1 METIGFIVG
10 IIGLIIG
17 IFGLV
22 ISWRSIKRKKISNF
36 TKNEFSIGKS
46 LREEFPGLELKYEN
60 ETVSNDLRIYKGI
73 LMNTGIKDIPEN
85 GGNNKITVVFPEE
98 CLIRGV
104 NVKSGNV
111 DVKAS
116 FDQSSNKFDI
126 YFGLLQKDECF
137 EYDVIYEDTKSK
149 NEKIAREMRF
159 EYRIEDV
166 AKEISKEQLPIEKKS
181 RMSRIRQVLFLIF
194 NSFAFLLLIYFFC
207 FILLKGIP
215 LDSSVYSNLDNT
227 EVSVYCESDT
237 TYNVFAKGN
246 LSFFNSGVSV
256 PKADFHQNFHIEI
269 DENSDQFSLLLILL
283 LVALYFALLWYIEYK
298 EITNERKSKKI
309 NSKEELLDKKK

>member
-1 METIGFIVG
+1 METICFIVG
-10 IIGLIIG
+10 IIGLIVG
-17 IFGLV
+17 ILGLV

-46 LREEFPGLELKYEN
+46 LREEFSGLELKYEN

-85 GGNNKITVVFPEE
+85 GGNNKITVVFPEG

-104 NVKSGNV
+104 NVKRGNV

-149 NEKIAREMRF
+149 SEKIAREMRF

-166 AKEISKEQLPIEKKS
+166 AKEISKEQLPIEKN
-181 RMSRIRQVLFLIF
+181 LI
-194 NSFAFLLLIYFFC
+194 C
-207 FILLKGIP
+207 H
-215 LDSSVYSNLDNT
+215 
-227 EVSVYCESDT
+227 VSGDGH
-237 TYNVFAKGN
+237 F
-246 LSFFNSGVSV
+246 
-256 PKADFHQNFHIEI
+256 
-269 DENSDQFSLLLILL
+269 
-283 LVALYFALLWYIEYK
+283 
-298 EITNERKSKKI
+298 
-309 NSKEELLDKKK
+309 

>member
-46 LREEFPGLELKYEN
+46 LREEFSGLELKYEN

-85 GGNNKITVVFPEE
+85 GGKNKITVVFPEG

-104 NVKSGNV
+104 NVKRGNV

-149 NEKIAREMRF
+149 SEKIAREMRF

-166 AKEISKEQLPIEKKS
+166 AKEISKEQLPIEKKY
-181 RMSRIRQVLFLIF
+181 RMSRIWRVLFLIF
-194 NSFAFLLLIYFFC
+194 NTFMFLLIIFLFC
-207 FILLKGIP
+207 FILFKGRP
-215 LDSSVYSNLDNT
+215 LYSSVYSNLDNA
-227 EVSVYCESDT
+227 EISVYSESDT

-246 LSFFNSGVSV
+246 LPFFHSGVSV
-256 PKADFHQNFHIEI
+256 PKTDFDQNFHIEI
-269 DENSDQFSLLLILL
+269 DESSDQFSLLFILFL
-283 LVALYFALLWYIEYK
+283 MAWYSALLEYSCYK
-298 EITNERKSKKI
+298 ELTNERKSKEI
-309 NSKEELLDKKK
+309 NSKVELLDKKR